1 MIYNPTK
8 KEIILN
14 RELSKLDKF
23 VIDFCNLLDDYVL
36 VSGYVSII
44 FGRSRGTEDVDL
56 LIPEMNSEEFKKLWK
71 KVYENGF
78 ECVNTE
84 NPKEAFALFKEHN
97 IRFSRKGVSVPN
109 MEFKMVKKW
118 FDEYSLKDKI
128 SVKIGNKNLFVS
140 PLEMQIAYKLN
151 LSKQGNRKDLED
163 AKHIYELFGEKI
175 NKDELNRLIE
185 EFGVKREFEIM
196 RKDYGNKYRRI
207 K

>member
-84 NPKEAFALFKEHN
+84 NPKEAFVLFKEHN
-97 IRFSRKGVSVPN
+97 INWPFLCHYVSFSATQQMPVSYFP
-109 MEFKMVKKW
+109 MFRQETSEC
-118 FDEYSLKDKI
+118 DGL
-128 SVKIGNKNLFVS
+128 
-140 PLEMQIAYKLN
+140 
-151 LSKQGNRKDLED
+151 
-163 AKHIYELFGEKI
+163 
-175 NKDELNRLIE
+175 
-185 EFGVKREFEIM
+185 
-196 RKDYGNKYRRI
+196 
-207 K
+207 